1 LIHTL
6 VRNDGGADIL
16 KNSIF
21 RVRPRHNVAHRAY
34 HFKIYEMPLIGWRIS
49 FSNVAKNKPGSFKYK
64 KLHHTEW
71 SPRFD
76 VENDITIS
84 LYA

>member
-1 LIHTL
+1 MTHTL

-34 HFKIYEMPLIGWRIS
+34 HFIVYKMPLIGWRIS
-49 FSNVAKNKPGSFKYK
+49 FGNVAKSEPGGFKYR
-64 KLHHTEW
+64 KLRHTER

-76 VENDITIS
+76 VEAI
-84 LYA
+84 